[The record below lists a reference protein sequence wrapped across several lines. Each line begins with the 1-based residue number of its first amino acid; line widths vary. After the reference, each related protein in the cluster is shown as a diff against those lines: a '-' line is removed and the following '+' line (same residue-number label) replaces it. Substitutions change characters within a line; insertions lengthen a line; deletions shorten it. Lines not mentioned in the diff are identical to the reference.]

1 MIAAAL
7 GAGGYLLLS
16 GDDVPFIGPN
26 IPATTF
32 AFETVTVETTTIG
45 ERNDTSRTKA
55 RGAARRIEFV
65 MNSLYTFAF
74 VDDSQW
80 GDYGDAWGLFEDTAA
95 GRAETDVEILTLG
108 AEADGI
114 YDTLEPHDS
123 TLVINVLTDD
133 RGRPVSAIADVS
145 FAAGADLGD
154 GTATTVTSE
163 GSYFLQPGGD
173 GWLIYAYSIDRD
185 EQAVSPSPSAEASS

>member
-1 MIAAAL
+1 M
-7 GAGGYLLLS
+7 
-16 GDDVPFIGPN
+16 PFLGPN

-32 AFETVTVETTTIG
+32 AFETVTVETTTVG
-45 ERNDTSRTKA
+45 ERNDASRTKA

-65 MNSLYTFAF
+65 MNSLYTFTFA
-74 VDDSQW
+74 DDSQW
-80 GDYGDAWGLFEDTAA
+80 GDYGDAWGLFEEAAA
-95 GRAETDVEILTLG
+95 GRAETDVEVLTMG

-114 YDTLEPHDS
+114 YDKLEPLDS
-123 TLVINVLTDD
+123 TLVINVLTND
-133 RGRPVSAIADVS
+133 RGRPVSAIADVA
-145 FAAGADLGD
+145 FAATADLGD

-185 EQAVSPSPSAEASS
+185 EQAASPSPSAEGST